1 MLTIIPLVNSC
12 YDDGNLKD
20 DINDLNSKYSSLE
33 NRIAAL
39 ETQVKEMNSEISSI
53 QTIISN
59 LEKNVYVSK
68 VETIENGYKI
78 YFTDNTIA
86 TIHDGKDG
94 KNGENGVD
102 GQDAPIIGVAKDTDN
117 IYYWTITTN
126 GNTTWLL
133 DNGKKLRV
141 TGKDGVNGH
150 TPIVEIGSDNYWY
163 IDGVKTNV
171 KATGE
176 DGEDGITPSISI
188 SSDGYWVING
198 IKSSIKAKGENGT
211 NGEDGK
217 DGLNGKD
224 GITPLLKIDTEG
236 YWTISYDNGKVYN
249 RILDSNN
256 SPVSAL
262 GKDGENGQDGKDG
275 TDGQDGKTPEIAIKQ
290 DSDGIYYWTKD
301 GEWLT
306 DQQGQKI
313 KANGIDGEN
322 GKDAIAPKLKIEN
335 GRWLLSTDEGKSWI
349 DIGQA
354 TGNDGEDGK
363 DGDSFFQNVTQDDE
377 KVTLILANGT
387 TIYIPKYK
395 ELAISFNKTGEI
407 VVMPGSSQTINY
419 TLTGATSK
427 TIVKALG
434 QGGWTAKVKATN
446 TTSGVITITAPDPM
460 TDDEILVLV
469 YDGENTTIMSYIY
482 CVQGVINIT
491 NNYYDIPATGETKEI
506 SLSTNINYS
515 VYIPA
520 EAKTWITQQQSLG
533 RALRNETL
541 TFVIAPNTGGERS
554 ATIELRDNSGKTIET
569 IVFKQAVYALN
580 INVTTAGTLK
590 EQMTEEDLKNVRE
603 LKIKGTLNATDF
615 EIITKSISSLT
626 KLDLSEVNLS
636 KLPLMAFTEATNI
649 KSIILPDNLIEI
661 NEQDFYKC
669 TSLESII
676 IPDGV
681 TIIKEKAFEGCTSL
695 ASIDIP
701 ANVSEIKSG
710 AFKNCTKLQTVNIPT
725 NSNLTTIGGL
735 TDDGA
740 FQGCYTLSNINIPA
754 STEIIDSYAFYGCS
768 NLSSPLFAVN
778 SNLKMIKD
786 YAFYNC
792 SSITDI
798 DFPEGIEIIGS
809 YAFYDCNSIT
819 NLNIPSKVQIIEK
832 FTFYSCGNLKIL
844 NIPTN
849 SKLTEI
855 QTDAF
860 RKCALTLIK
869 VGLTTPPNIYH
880 HYDGNFDNYDN
891 QNTFALV
898 TLSNCTVKV
907 PVGSLDSYKSSTWRN
922 FTKIIEE

>member
-94 KNGENGVD
+94 KNGENGIDGVD
-102 GQDAPIIGVAKDTDN
+102 GQNAPIIGVAKDTDN

-141 TGKDGVNGH
+141 TGKDGENGH
-150 TPIVEIGSDNYWY
+150 TPIIEIGSDNYWY

-171 KATGE
+171 KASGE
-176 DGEDGITPSISI
+176 DGMDGITPSISI
-188 SSDGYWVING
+188 SPDGYWVING

-236 YWTISYDNGKVYN
+236 YWTISYDNGKIYN

-256 SPVSAL
+256 SPVSAI
-262 GKDGENGQDGKDG
+262 GKDGVDGV
-275 TDGQDGKTPEIAIKQ
+275 DGQTPEIAIKQ

-301 GEWLT
+301 GQWLT
-306 DQQGQKI
+306 DQQGKKI

-335 GRWLLSTDEGKSWI
+335 GRWLLSTDEGRSWI

-469 YDGENTTIMSYIY
+469 YDGENTTIMNYIY

-506 SLSTNINYS
+506 PLSTNINYS
-515 VYIPA
+515 VYIPT

-590 EQMTEEDLKNVRE
+590 EQMTEGDLKNVRE

-615 EIITKSISSLT
+615 ETITKSISSLT
-626 KLDLSEVNLS
+626 KLDLSEVNLT
-636 KLPLMAFTEATNI
+636 KLPIMAFMSATNV
-649 KSIILPDNLIEI
+649 KSIILPDNLSEI
-661 NEQDFYKC
+661 SEQVFQNC

-676 IPDGV
+676 IPRGV
-681 TIIKEKAFEGCTSL
+681 TTIKENAFERCSSL
-695 ASIDIP
+695 TNIDIP
-701 ANVSEIKSG
+701 ANIITIKSG
-710 AFKNCTKLQTVNIPT
+710 AFKNCSKLTSV
-725 NSNLTTIGGL
+725 
-735 TDDGA
+735 
-740 FQGCYTLSNINIPA
+740 
-754 STEIIDSYAFYGCS
+754 
-768 NLSSPLFAVN
+768 
-778 SNLKMIKD
+778 
-786 YAFYNC
+786 
-792 SSITDI
+792 
-798 DFPEGIEIIGS
+798 
-809 YAFYDCNSIT
+809 
-819 NLNIPSKVQIIEK
+819 
-832 FTFYSCGNLKIL
+832 

-849 SKLTEI
+849 SKLESIGGLTNAG
-855 QTDAF
+855 AF
-860 RKCALTLIK
+860 QGCSSLTNIYIPQNTTTIEEYAFYNCTNLTNIIFPNTIESIGTYAFYGCKTITNIDIPSK
-869 VGLTTPPNIYH
+869 VQKIEAYTFKGCTNLKIVNIPSDSKLTMIANKAFYMCGITIFKIGLTTPPDCSYESFDSNIY
-880 HYDGNFDNYDN
+880 
-891 QNTFALV
+891 
-898 TLSNCTVKV
+898 SNCTVKV
-907 PVGSLDSYKSSTWRN
+907 PVGYLDTYKSSYDWSY
-922 FTKIIEE
+922 FDKITEE